1 MLSSSRFSNL
11 ASIAFEPE
19 SYYEEKESNGAERG
33 MGLRMGRGG
42 VRERGREMCVYV
54 CGYVW
59 VRVRD

>member
-33 MGLRMGRGG
+33 MGLRMGRGE
-42 VRERGREMCVYV
+42 VRERERNVCLCVCV
-54 CGYVW
+54 CGYV
-59 VRVRD
+59 